1 MDDGSPIFSIV
12 VIAVCLIVNIILNGF
27 QEAIDTVA
35 DSALDEAKEHSP
47 KKVAKILE
55 WQENPVKLI
64 GTVRAAT
71 MLTTILIIIFAYVS
85 LGKFLIEKLLETS
98 LNVSLAIFLS
108 YLITIIISLVINLS
122 VGVYIPQKIASF
134 HSKSWSLKLV
144 GAVSAFMVGFT
155 PVTEA
160 SKAIARLILLLFK
173 IDIDKDY
180 DEVTEEEIM
189 SMVNE
194 GHELGVIETS
204 EAEMITN
211 IFEYGDKEAGDI
223 MTHRKN
229 IVAVDGDLPLK
240 EVIDKLLQESKS
252 RVPVYVGDIDNI
264 IGILHI
270 RDLMVAGNDASNLD
284 KALKNIDN
292 ILNKA
297 HFIPETRKLDDLFKR
312 MQSAKTHM
320 VVVVDEYGQTA
331 GIVTM
336 EDILEEIVGNILDEH
351 DEDVT
356 NIQYVDDDTYH
367 VTGLTTID
375 ELEESLGIKLEDEE
389 HDTVNGFIIS
399 QLGRIPEEDDRS
411 VINVN
416 GCEFKI
422 LAVENKIISLLEI
435 KLPST
440 AEVVVEEEDR

>member
-1 MDDGSPIFSIV
+1 MDDGSPIFSII
-12 VIAVCLIVNIILNGF
+12 VIIVCLIVNIILNGY

-35 DSALDEAKEHSP
+35 DSALDEEKENHQKTIS
-47 KKVAKILE
+47 KIEE

-85 LGKFLIEKLLETS
+85 LGRFLLERFS
-98 LNVSLAIFLS
+98 LSGLSFTWAVVLS
-108 YLITIIISLVINLS
+108 YLITIIISLVLNLS
-122 VGVYIPQKIASF
+122 VGVYIPQKIASY
-134 HSKSWSLKLV
+134 HSKSWAINLT

-155 PVTEA
+155 PITA
-160 SKAIARLILLLFK
+160 SSKAIARLILLLFK

-194 GHELGVIETS
+194 GHELGVIEAS

-211 IFEYGDKEAGDI
+211 IFEYGDKEAVDI

-229 IVAVDGDLPLK
+229 IIAVDGELPLK
-240 EVIDKLLQESKS
+240 EVINKLLEESVS

-270 RDLMVAGNDASNLD
+270 RDLMLAANEASNMD
-284 KALKNIDN
+284 KALKDIND

-312 MQSAKTHM
+312 MQQAKTHM
-320 VVVVDEYGQTA
+320 VIVVDEYGQTA
-331 GIVTM
+331 GLVTM

-351 DEDVT
+351 DEDIT

-367 VTGLTTID
+367 VSGLTTID
-375 ELEESLGIKLEDEE
+375 ELEESLGIEIDDDE
-389 HDTVNGFIIS
+389 HDTVNGFITAK
-399 QLGRIPEEDDRS
+399 LGRIPEEDERS
-411 VINVN
+411 TINVN

-422 LAVENKIISLLEI
+422 LAVENKIISLLEV
-435 KLPST
+435 KLPK
-440 AEVVVEEEDR
+440 EVVVEEEDR